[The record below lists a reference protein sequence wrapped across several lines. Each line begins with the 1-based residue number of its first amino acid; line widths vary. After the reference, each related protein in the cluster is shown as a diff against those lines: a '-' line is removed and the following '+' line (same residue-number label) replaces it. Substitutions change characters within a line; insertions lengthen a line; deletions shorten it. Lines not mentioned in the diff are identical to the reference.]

1 MFIKNTKNYY
11 AAQWAVLESIELLL
25 SVLRIG
31 ILSLKRFVA
40 DYNFLSYW
48 AISTP
53 SFGKIH
59 FHLNEIVNAEDFT
72 PIHPGGHHRRYSK
85 GDVTPGVCATDFHLR
100 SLYGAK
106 ISVLVIF

>member
-59 FHLNEIVNAEDFT
+59 FHLKIEETILIRQ
-72 PIHPGGHHRRYSK
+72 PWCILRY
-85 GDVTPGVCATDFHLR
+85 TTARWNL
-100 SLYGAK
+100 
-106 ISVLVIF
+106 